1 MSDVLHLGWRYGMII
16 NIDINDDEIDNLM
29 DFMDM
34 MAGRTLDITTRQGSV
49 VYEILSRVVEASS
62 IQQMQSRGKK

>member
-1 MSDVLHLGWRYGMII
+1 MSDVLHLCWRYSMII

-62 IQQMQSRGKK
+62 IQQMQSRGKE

>member
-1 MSDVLHLGWRYGMII
+1 MII

-34 MAGRTLDITTRQGSV
+34 MAGRTLDITSRQGSV
-49 VYEILSRVVEASS
+49 VYEIL
-62 IQQMQSRGKK
+62 

>member
-1 MSDVLHLGWRYGMII
+1 MII

-34 MAGRTLDITTRQGSV
+34 LAGRTLDITSRQGSV
-49 VYEILSRVVEASS
+49 VYDILSRVVEASS
-62 IQQMQSRGKK
+62 IQQMQSRGKE

>member
-1 MSDVLHLGWRYGMII
+1 MII

-62 IQQMQSRGKK
+62 IQQMQSRGKE

>member
-1 MSDVLHLGWRYGMII
+1 MII

-34 MAGRTLDITTRQGSV
+34 MAGRTLDITSRQGSV
-49 VYEILSRVVEASS
+49 VYDILSRVVEASS
-62 IQQMQSRGKK
+62 IQQMQSRGKE

>member
-1 MSDVLHLGWRYGMII
+1 MKLKIEIS
-16 NIDINDDEIDNLM
+16 DDEVNNLM

-49 VYEILSRVVEASS
+49 VYDILSRVIEASS
-62 IQQMQSRGKK
+62 IQQMQTRGKE